1 MVRGH
6 VAFGLCRNRVNGINA
21 KSNCDAEA
29 RARHGEV
36 HEEVQR
42 RGRETLSVME
52 VTQVVG
58 VREVPA
64 VAVAADAAS
73 ARSSKRRKTA
83 PQRPTEVVQT
93 SSYLQLRSR
102 RLFMTFRRP
111 RLLAA
116 KSAAFSTGPSVED
129 VSRCSSNV
137 SGDVVVDE
145 QEVDGLERLTCNFG
159 SRRARETTPSR
170 DARRE
175 PSDRKSTTATSTS
188 RTKTEAEIEEFFA
201 AAEREQAQRFAA
213 EYARTT
219 TTSSATFR
227 WTAASSGFESS
238 DEAKWP
244 KTEKKMTCSSI
255 LYLIWYSFRE
265 FVVSSRSYVQNCTL
279 NNRHFV
285 SVRWPFLLLPSES
298 QTMRK
303 ENSLFGHP
311 VVLLINAHLLS
322 PLLFRHLISCAR
334 PALVGGRT
342 EPEKGMAEET
352 TLPVDRLGSRVPRY
366 ANAVSFRR
374 SSQAR
379 CVLLPALVSIICR
392 A

>member
-1 MVRGH
+1 
-6 VAFGLCRNRVNGINA
+6 
-21 KSNCDAEA
+21 
-29 RARHGEV
+29 
-36 HEEVQR
+36 
-42 RGRETLSVME
+42 ME

-213 EYARTT
+213 EYARI
-219 TTSSATFR
+219 
-227 WTAASSGFESS
+227 AS
-238 DEAKWP
+238 
-244 KTEKKMTCSSI
+244 
-255 LYLIWYSFRE
+255 L
-265 FVVSSRSYVQNCTL
+265 
-279 NNRHFV
+279 
-285 SVRWPFLLLPSES
+285 
-298 QTMRK
+298 
-303 ENSLFGHP
+303 SLFVFLKLKPSLFFGS
-311 VVLLINAHLLS
+311 AS
-322 PLLFRHLISCAR
+322 PQVQLRRHR
-334 PALVGGRT
+334 
-342 EPEKGMAEET
+342 
-352 TLPVDRLGSRVPRY
+352 
-366 ANAVSFRR
+366 RR
-374 SSQAR
+374 SVGRPLRVGSNPPMKRNGQKPR
-379 CVLLPALVSIICR
+379 R
-392 A
+392 K